1 MNDTVAEGV
10 DSEGNTMLATMQR
23 AVSEPSLALCLVEA
37 MHANVAEPAQT
48 AAVVECYH
56 AYRQAKGHSAM
67 TDGVRALLRTFEE
80 VGGIEAW
87 AGKVGNYRRRYSP
100 NSSPVAAAA
109 IEHAAELLYRS
120 GIESSAD
127 LRRAVADAETARS
140 LEARL
145 GDIAGSP
152 AVWDALL
159 SRALVN
165 A

>member
-1 MNDTVAEGV
+1 
-10 DSEGNTMLATMQR
+10 MLATMQR

-37 MHANVAEPAQT
+37 VQANVAEAAQT
-48 AAVVECYH
+48 AGVVECYH
-56 AYRQAKGHSAM
+56 AYRLAKGHTAG

-100 NSSPVAAAA
+100 NSAPVAAAA
-109 IEHAAELLYRS
+109 IEHAAVLLYRL
-120 GIESSAD
+120 GIESSED
-127 LRRAVADAETARS
+127 LRRAVADVETARS
-140 LEARL
+140 LEAQL
-145 GDIAGSP
+145 GDIAGST
-152 AVWDALL
+152 AVWDDLI